1 MCACVLYLENA
12 HLSAQRSTYTNYTK
26 FINEHER
33 HNFSNMTEE
42 MSYES
47 AGEFFEKSSFL
58 FYSLFSVFMF
68 VYSKH

>member
-42 MSYES
+42 MGYES
-47 AGEFFEKSSFL
+47 AGEFFREIQL
-58 FYSLFSVFMF
+58 FILQFIFCFHARV
-68 VYSKH
+68 